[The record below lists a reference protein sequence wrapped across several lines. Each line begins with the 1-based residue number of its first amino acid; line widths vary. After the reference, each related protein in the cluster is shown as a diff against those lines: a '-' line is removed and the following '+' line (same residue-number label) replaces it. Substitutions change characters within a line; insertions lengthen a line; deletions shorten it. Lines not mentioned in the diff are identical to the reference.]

1 MNEFTC
7 FCIILNVFIGM
18 VGDEK
23 PKSGVLTSPNY
34 PERYTYDL
42 DSNHM
47 IKVAEDKTIRF
58 EWTNFNT
65 EPEYDYVQIVDE
77 DGTELLPRHSGNR
90 LPPPGTS
97 NSNIVYVK
105 FHTDTYTQRTGW
117 RLEWSEHNTDSK
129 DDNSF
134 PTNQREKNLNGR
146 DKFCT

>member
-1 MNEFTC
+1 MLLYQ
-7 FCIILNVFIGM
+7 LNVFIGM

-97 NSNIVYVK
+97 NSNIVYLK

-146 DKFCT
+146 DNFCT